1 MEEVNEI
8 RAKLKEVKM
17 QYAGKLEDYK
27 RVMLSLK
34 ENVEEKKT
42 LRNEM
47 KSLRVQIKKAQEK
60 AKND

>member
-1 MEEVNEI
+1 
-8 RAKLKEVKM
+8 M